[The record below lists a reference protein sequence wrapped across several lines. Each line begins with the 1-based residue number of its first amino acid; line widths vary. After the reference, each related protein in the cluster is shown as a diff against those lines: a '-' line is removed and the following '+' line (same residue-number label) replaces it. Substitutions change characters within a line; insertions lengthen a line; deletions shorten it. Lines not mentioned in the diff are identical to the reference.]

1 MSSTTDNPPGAGFP
15 GLTDIH
21 AHPAMNA
28 FLWDRDLRR
37 HYCTGRTFNP
47 LASLTDF
54 KMLEK
59 GGLKV
64 LWSSLH
70 IPEPDFF
77 RCPILRFAAHFTG
90 GGRKLLKLN
99 AWECLRLMMAKMERQ
114 VASADDLFEIAR
126 SNDAL
131 DRVLATGK
139 TAIVHTVEGGH
150 VLGAGL
156 DPDDLPG
163 RLVRLDTLA
172 RDGVAS
178 LTLAH
183 LFPNDLA
190 GHAEAI
196 PAEQRKLLRLCR
208 LDSRVDPKRG
218 LTATG
223 GAVVERMIELRIV
236 PDVTHCTPVAR
247 QEIYDLVA
255 NRAPVIA
262 SHTGVRSLNPEPYNL
277 DESDVRAIAEA
288 GGIVGV
294 IFMPYWLHESHPK
307 SGLDAIWGTMD
318 TVRRWSGGSWNH
330 VAIGT
335 DFDGFTD
342 PPDDCDSEA
351 QLPLI
356 RELLESNGVSGNDA
370 EAVLGGNAR
379 RVLRNGWR

>member
-1 MSSTTDNPPGAGFP
+1 MNDTPANQAFP

-37 HYCTGRTFNP
+37 HYWTGRGFDP

-59 GGLKV
+59 GGVKV

-70 IPEPDFF
+70 IPERKFF
-77 RCPILRFAAHFTG
+77 DCWALWLLAHLTS

-99 AWECLRLMMAKMERQ
+99 AWECLLVMMDEMERQ
-114 VASADDLFEIAR
+114 VSRADGFALAR
-126 SNDAL
+126 SNDEL
-131 DRVLATGK
+131 DRVREVGE

-156 DPDDLPG
+156 EAGDLRG
-163 RLVRLDTLA
+163 RLERVEELA
-172 RDGVAS
+172 GRGVAS
-178 LTLAH
+178 LTLTH

-190 GHAEAI
+190 GHTEAI
-196 PAEQRKLLRLCR
+196 PAKQRQRSFPLFCGRDTKVDLR
-208 LDSRVDPKRG
+208 RG
-218 LTATG
+218 LTPTG
-223 GAVVERMIELRIV
+223 RAVVERMLERRMV

-247 QEIYDLVA
+247 RDVYELVA
-255 NRAPVIA
+255 NRGPVIA
-262 SHTGVRSLNPEPYNL
+262 SHTGVQSLNGEPYNL
-277 DESDVRAIAEA
+277 DQSDVQAIAA
-288 GGIVGV
+288 TGGVVGV
-294 IFMPYWLHESHPK
+294 IFMPYWLEASHPRK
-307 SGLDAIWGTMD
+307 GLDAIWRTMD
-318 TVRRWSGGSWNH
+318 TVRGWSGGSWEH

-342 PPDDCDSEA
+342 PADDCDSEA
-351 QLPLI
+351 RLPVV
-356 RELLESNGVSGNDA
+356 RKLLESKGLSRSEA

-379 RVLRNGWR
+379 RVLRDGWR

>member
-1 MSSTTDNPPGAGFP
+1 VT

-54 KMLEK
+54 KMLKK
-59 GGLKV
+59 GGVKV

-70 IPEPDFF
+70 VPERQFF
-77 RCPILRFAAHFTG
+77 GCKLIHFAAHFTA
-90 GGRKLLKLN
+90 GGRRLLRQN
-99 AWECLRLMMAKMERQ
+99 AWECLLVMMNEMERQ
-114 VASADDLFEIAR
+114 VGRAEGFEMAR
-126 SNDAL
+126 SNAEL
-131 DRVLATGK
+131 DRALAGGS

-156 DPDDLPG
+156 EADDLPG
-163 RLVRLDTLA
+163 RLGRLNELA
-172 RDGVAS
+172 EHGVAS

-196 PAEQRKLLRLCR
+196 PAAQRSGPICN
-208 LDSRVDPKRG
+208 LDTGVEPLRG
-218 LTATG
+218 LTPTG
-223 GAVVERMIELRIV
+223 RAVVERMVELRMI

-247 QEIYDLVA
+247 REVYELVA
-255 NRAPVIA
+255 NRVPVIA
-262 SHTGVRSLNPEPYNL
+262 SHTGVRSMNPIEYNL
-277 DESDVRAIAEA
+277 DEDDQRAIAA
-288 GGIVGV
+288 SGGVAGV
-294 IFMPYWLHESHPK
+294 IFMPHWLDEADPEE
-307 SGLDAIWGTMD
+307 GLEAIWETMD
-318 TVRRWSGGSWNH
+318 TLRDWSGDSWEH

-351 QLPLI
+351 KLPLI
-356 RELLESNGVSGNDA
+356 RERLEANGLSGNDT

-379 RVLRNGWR
+379 RVLRDAWR